1 MEGRLVADHVRVWAR
16 GMTVTDPTH
25 VETARELR
33 AAFQRPRITEVVDDL
48 TRDLAD
54 YDRAFG
60 LSVDRQVI

>member
-1 MEGRLVADHVRVWAR
+1 
-16 GMTVTDPTH
+16 VTDPTH